1 MRVKPSLL
9 RTIQHRVRVARLN
22 MISGVQVDRSIYI
35 ASSARIQIDTDGC
48 VLGGRV
54 RISKAATVSDGVIIA
69 PYGGSVEIGA
79 HAYIGPYCILYGHG
93 GLKIGR
99 NTMIAAHTIIVPANH
114 GVTRGDKPMNRQKLT
129 KKGIAIGEDV
139 WIGAGC
145 KILDGVRI
153 GDGAV
158 VGAGSVVT
166 RDVEAYSIAFG
177 VPARVAGSRSA
188 ASVWATRN
196 GRVVSTSDAFQA

>member
-1 MRVKPSLL
+1 
-9 RTIQHRVRVARLN
+9 
-22 MISGVQVDRSIYI
+22 
-35 ASSARIQIDTDGC
+35 
-48 VLGGRV
+48 
-54 RISKAATVSDGVIIA
+54 
-69 PYGGSVEIGA
+69 
-79 HAYIGPYCILYGHG
+79 
-93 GLKIGR
+93 
-99 NTMIAAHTIIVPANH
+99 
-114 GVTRGDKPMNRQKLT
+114 MNRQKLT

-196 GRVVSTSDAFQA
+196 GGVVSTSDASQA